1 MLEPDLYQRVQDIAP
16 TLPMLQPV
24 GDPKRPKENDHP
36 VARSAESATLL
47 ITHGPNRG
55 EQVALT
61 GDRVTIGRNR
71 HCDLTL
77 DHVTVSRRHAEIR
90 VDGER
95 YTLVDAGSL
104 NGTYHNRHPAD
115 TAELTDGDE
124 LRIGVY
130 RLVFRN
136 NLAGP

>member
-1 MLEPDLYQRVQDIAP
+1 
-16 TLPMLQPV
+16 MLQPV
-24 GDPKRPKENDHP
+24 GEKPRNTKENADLHAVVDSRP
-36 VARSAESATLL
+36 GSATLQ

-55 EQVALT
+55 EHLAIT

-90 VDGER
+90 SDGQR

-115 TAELTDGDE
+115 TADLSDGDE

-130 RLVFRN
+130 RLVFRSN
-136 NLAGP
+136 PVSP